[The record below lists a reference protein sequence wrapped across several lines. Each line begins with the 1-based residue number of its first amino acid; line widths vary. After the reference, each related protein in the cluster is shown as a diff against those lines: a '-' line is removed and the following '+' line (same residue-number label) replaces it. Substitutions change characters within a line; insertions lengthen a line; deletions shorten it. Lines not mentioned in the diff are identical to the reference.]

1 MPKETEPVLELQVL
15 VLNINKG
22 YNTWLR
28 DKCKTLHE
36 YMLYVEKVRYYRNI
50 LKYPLKQAVEMAIDE
65 CIKEGI
71 LAEFLGR
78 NRAEAI
84 MFSINE
90 HNEEREWQKLRESER
105 EYGIEIGMEQE
116 RNRLLHNL
124 MKNKGMSLDEA
135 KEVLGIE

>member
-1 MPKETEPVLELQVL
+1 M
-15 VLNINKG
+15 IN
-22 YNTWLR
+22 
-28 DKCKTLHE
+28 E
-36 YMLYVEKVRYYRNI
+36 F
-50 LKYPLKQAVEMAIDE
+50 A
-65 CIKEGI
+65 KEGI

-78 NRAEAI
+78 NRAEAVI
-84 MFSINE
+84 FSINE

-124 MKNKGMSLDEA
+124 MKNKGMSLEEA